1 MIISEKNISKKK
13 HLEADICIIGSGPAG
28 ISIAL
33 ELKKKNKKIIV
44 FSGGGY
50 HETIASQDL
59 HKGIVDSQCSHEPLE
74 ENRRRVFGGAST
86 AWGGRCIPM
95 DPIDFKKRSWI
106 PYSGWPITFDELEP
120 FYNKASNYLKSG
132 VFDYDAPI
140 GFNNLKP
147 DEIIDGI
154 DNEDIISSKLERWS
168 TPVNFAKDYTS
179 LLEKSEFIQV
189 ILDAHLLSFETED
202 GKSINSVKARIGNSN
217 FSIRSSTFILA
228 CGGIEN
234 PRLLLASKNQFHPT
248 GLGNKNDL
256 VGRFYM
262 SHFFGTYA
270 TLEPKDRESI
280 IYDFEKDN
288 MGVYFRRRWWITEE
302 AQNKN
307 EIGNAIFFLHKAN
320 DQSGHRDVLFS
331 IVFITKFFISLIS
344 QKSIHSIKNKWIK
357 SKDDIFIH
365 LKTVLKEGWVELPA
379 ILKIAIKR
387 FQKRRLP
394 FVLPNVNSE
403 KLGLY
408 FQTEHMPNPNSR
420 ISLDDNSVDALG
432 IPRVNVHIEFNEID
446 KKTIKTAHNIFM
458 NRYVKASTGG
468 YSYSESGLDKFID
481 EKINAF
487 NSSAHHLGTTRMSDD
502 PTSGVVDQNC
512 LVHGM
517 TNLYVAGSSIFPTG
531 GHVNPTLTIV
541 ALAIRLAEHLNQV
554 NE

>member
-1 MIISEKNISKKK
+1 MIIPEKEIELGDC
-13 HLEADICIIGSGPAG
+13 LEADICIIGSGPAG
-28 ISIAL
+28 FSIAL
-33 ELKKKNKKIIV
+33 ELLKTNKKIIMLT
-44 FSGGGY
+44 GGGY

-59 HKGIVDSQCSHEPLE
+59 HKGIVDTQSSHEPLE

-106 PYSGWPITFDELEP
+106 PHSGWPITFDELKP
-120 FYNKASNYLKSG
+120 YYVKASNYLKSG
-132 VFDYDAPI
+132 AFHYNAPA
-140 GFNNLKP
+140 GFNKITA
-147 DEIIDGI
+147 DEIIGGI

-179 LLEKSEFIQV
+179 LLEKSEFIRV

-202 GKSINSVKARIGNSN
+202 GKSINSVKARIGNSI
-217 FSIRSSTFILA
+217 FSIRSNTFILA

-234 PRLLLASKNQFHPT
+234 PRLLMASKSQFHPT

-270 TLEPKDRESI
+270 TLDPNDRENI

-288 MGVYFRRRWWITEE
+288 TGVYFRRRWWITEE

-320 DQSGHRDVLFS
+320 DQTGHRDVLFS
-331 IVFITKFFISLIS
+331 IVFICKFLISLIS
-344 QKSIHSIKNKWIK
+344 QQSIRSIKSKWMK
-357 SKDDIFIH
+357 SKDDISIH
-365 LKTVLKEGWVELPA
+365 FKTVLKEGWVELPA

-420 ISLDDNSVDALG
+420 IFLDENNVDALG
-432 IPRVNVHIEFNEID
+432 IPRAIVHIEFNEID
-446 KKTIKTAHNIFM
+446 KKTIKAAHNIFM
-458 NRYVKASTGG
+458 DRYVKANAGD
-468 YSYSESGLDKFID
+468 YSFSESGLDEFINQ
-481 EKINAF
+481 KINSF

-502 PTSGVVDQNC
+502 PLNGVVDRNC

-517 TNLYVAGSSIFPTG
+517 TNLYVAGSSVFPTG

-541 ALAIRLAEHLNQV
+541 ALAIRLAEHLNLV

>member
-1 MIISEKNISKKK
+1 
-13 HLEADICIIGSGPAG
+13 
-28 ISIAL
+28 
-33 ELKKKNKKIIV
+33 
-44 FSGGGY
+44 
-50 HETIASQDL
+50 
-59 HKGIVDSQCSHEPLE
+59 
-74 ENRRRVFGGAST
+74 
-86 AWGGRCIPM
+86 
-95 DPIDFKKRSWI
+95 
-106 PYSGWPITFDELEP
+106 
-120 FYNKASNYLKSG
+120 
-132 VFDYDAPI
+132 
-140 GFNNLKP
+140 
-147 DEIIDGI
+147 
-154 DNEDIISSKLERWS
+154 
-168 TPVNFAKDYTS
+168 
-179 LLEKSEFIQV
+179 
-189 ILDAHLLSFETED
+189 
-202 GKSINSVKARIGNSN
+202 
-217 FSIRSSTFILA
+217 LA

-344 QKSIHSIKNKWIK
+344 QKSINSIKGNWIK
-357 SKDDIFIH
+357 SKED
-365 LKTVLKEGWVELPA
+365 VLAHFKLVLTEGWGQLPTIIKLA
-379 ILKIAIKR
+379 SKR

-420 ISLDDNSVDALG
+420 ISLDDNIVDALG
-432 IPRVNVHIEFNEID
+432 IPRVNVHIDFNELD
-446 KKTIKTAHNIFM
+446 KKTIISAHNVFM
-458 NRYVKASTGG
+458 ERYAVANVGSW
-468 YSYSESGLDKFID
+468 SYTEPGLNKFID

-487 NSSAHHLGTTRMSDD
+487 NSAAHHLGTTRMSDD
-502 PTSGVVDQNC
+502 PTSGVVDRNC

>member
-1 MIISEKNISKKK
+1 MIISEKNISKGN

-33 ELKKKNKKIIV
+33 ELLKTNKKIIMLT
-44 FSGGGY
+44 GGGY
-50 HETIASQDL
+50 HETAGNQDL
-59 HKGIVDSQCSHEPLE
+59 HKGFVDYLTPHEPLD
-74 ENRRRVFGGAST
+74 ENRRRVFGGAGT
-86 AWGGRCIPM
+86 AWGGRCIPL
-95 DPIDFKKRSWI
+95 DTIDFKKRSWI
-106 PYSGWPITFDELEP
+106 PHSGWPITFDELKP
-120 FYNKASNYLKSG
+120 YYVKASNYLKSG
-132 VFDYDAPI
+132 AFHYDAPA
-140 GFNNLKP
+140 GFKKITA

-168 TPVNFAKDYTS
+168 TPVNFAKDYAS
-179 LLEKSEFIQV
+179 LLDKNEFIQV

-202 GKSINSVKARIGNSN
+202 GKSIHSVKTRIGNSDIFIKSN
-217 FSIRSSTFILA
+217 TFILA

-234 PRLLLASKNQFHPT
+234 PRLLLASKSQFHPT
-248 GLGNKNDL
+248 GLGNKYDI
-256 VGRFYM
+256 VGRYYM

-270 TLEPKDRESI
+270 TLEPKNRENI

-288 MGVYFRRRWWITEE
+288 TGVYFRRRWWITEE

-320 DQSGHRDVLFS
+320 DQSGHRDILFS

-344 QKSIHSIKNKWIK
+344 QKSINSIKGKWIK
-357 SKDDIFIH
+357 SKED
-365 LKTVLKEGWVELPA
+365 VLAHIKLVLTEGWGQLPTIIKLA
-379 ILKIAIKR
+379 SKR

-432 IPRVNVHIEFNEID
+432 IPRVNVHIEFNELD
-446 KKTIKTAHNIFM
+446 KKTIISAHNFFM
-458 NRYVKASTGG
+458 ERYAVANVGSW
-468 YSYSESGLDKFID
+468 SYTESGLNKFID

-487 NSSAHHLGTTRMSDD
+487 NSAAHHLGTTRMSDD
-502 PTSGVVDQNC
+502 PTSGVVDRNC

>member
-1 MIISEKNISKKK
+1 MIISEKNISKAN

-33 ELKKKNKKIIV
+33 ELLKTNKKIIML
-44 FSGGGY
+44 SGGGY

-106 PYSGWPITFDELEP
+106 LYSGWPITFDELEP

-132 VFDYDAPI
+132 IFDYDAPI
-140 GFNNLKP
+140 GFNNLNP

-202 GKSINSVKARIGNSN
+202 GKSINSVKVRIGNSN

-344 QKSIHSIKNKWIK
+344 LKSIHSIKNKWIK

-432 IPRVNVHIEFNEID
+432 IPRVNVHIEFNELD
-446 KKTIKTAHNIFM
+446 KKTIISAHNVFM
-458 NRYVKASTGG
+458 ERYAVANVGSW
-468 YSYSESGLDKFID
+468 SYTESGLNKFID

-487 NSSAHHLGTTRMSDD
+487 NSAAHHLGTTRMSDD
-502 PTSGVVDQNC
+502 PTSGVVDRNC

-541 ALAIRLAEHLNQV
+541 ALAIRLAQHLNQV